1 MNEACH
7 IYEYIKVLTVMQ
19 RVKALIRM
27 QHATHMNE
35 YDLTL
40 SSTSK
45 KRPKHLLS
53 HVDAHFTDERTPHLC
68 FFGTLFSRIYDI
80 HIHMHTYTGVCM
92 YMHICTHVYMYI
104 HTCVY
109 T

>member
-1 MNEACH
+1 M
-7 IYEYIKVLTVMQ
+7 YDYIKALTVMQ
-19 RVKALIRM
+19 RLKALIRM

-53 HVDAHFTDERTPHLC
+53 HVDERWGAGVEYHFEE
-68 FFGTLFSRIYDI
+68 I
-80 HIHMHTYTGVCM
+80 
-92 YMHICTHVYMYI
+92 
-104 HTCVY
+104 
-109 T
+109 